1 MAETTFFLDEFT
13 GSDARVKVTLT
24 DVAANTVEVSL
35 EFVPT
40 GSNTL
45 ADQIGFF
52 ANFDGLSVGDNFTI
66 MPVSAGPGPALI
78 VDGTQGTGRLFLDDS
93 GSTTDGVTD
102 VDNNVNLNGAGD
114 QREYDLGV
122 QIGAGGLGSGDDYQ
136 TVVFRLSA
144 TGLDMSDFDQVG
156 VRLQSVGTVS
166 ADGTVNRPGSSKLE
180 GDVPPPPPPPP
191 LLAQLGDFVW
201 KDLDADGVQ
210 DAGEPGVGGVTV
222 NLLNSAGSTIAT
234 TTTDSSGK
242 YLFTNLAPGDYRVG
256 FVAPTGYAFTAQNVG
271 SDSLDSDADPLT
283 GRSQLVNLVAGE
295 SDLTLD
301 AGLVLKPTTPPP
313 YFDVDIEKDV
323 YIDIYEYFDVN
334 KDFYVESSVSGVS
347 SFAEA
352 EAIAYGTDASASS
365 LTFTYTTTNFATSS
379 GTSTSLTG

>member
-1 MAETTFFLDEFT
+1 MATTTFLLNEFT
-13 GSDARVKVTLT
+13 GDDAQVRVTLT

-66 MPVSAGPGPALI
+66 TPVSAGPGVPLT
-78 VDGTQGTGRLFLDDS
+78 VSEEPGFGSLFLDDS

-122 QIGAGGLGSGDDYQ
+122 QIGAGGLQGSDDDYQ

-144 TGLDMSDFDQVG
+144 TGLDVSDFARVG
-156 VRLQSVGTVS
+156 VRLQSVG
-166 ADGTVNRPGSSKLE
+166 ADREGSSKLE

-234 TTTDSSGK
+234 TTTNSSGK

-256 FVAPTGYAFTAQNVG
+256 FVAPTGYTFTTQNVG
-271 SDSLDSDADPLT
+271 ADSLDSDADPLT

>member
-1 MAETTFFLDEFT
+1 MATTTFLLNEFT
-13 GSDARVKVTLT
+13 GDDAQVRVTLT

-35 EFVPT
+35 EVVSMAT
-40 GSNTL
+40 GNI
-45 ADQIGFF
+45 ADQVGFF
-52 ANFDGLSVGDNFTI
+52 ANLDGLSVNNNFTI
-66 MPVSAGPGPALI
+66 TPVSASPGPALI

-93 GSTTDGVTD
+93 GSTTDGLTD
-102 VDNNVNLNGAGD
+102 VFNNVNLNGGGE
-114 QREYDLGV
+114 QRVYDLGV

-144 TGLDMSDFDQVG
+144 PGLDVSDFDRVG
-156 VRLQSVGTVS
+156 VRLQSVG
-166 ADGTVNRPGSSKLE
+166 ANRQGSSKLE
-180 GDVPPPPPPPP
+180 GDVPPPPPPP

-222 NLLNSAGSTIAT
+222 NLLNSSGSTIAT

-256 FVAPTGYAFTAQNVG
+256 FVAPTGYGFTAQNVG
-271 SDSLDSDADPLT
+271 SDSTDSDADPVT

-323 YIDIYEYFDVN
+323 YIDIYEHFDIN
-334 KDFYVESSVSGVS
+334 KDFYVDSSVSGIS

-352 EAIAYGTDASASS
+352 EAIAYGTNASASS
-365 LTFTYTTTNFATSS
+365 LTFSYTTTNFATSS
-379 GTSTSLTG
+379 ATSNSLTG